1 MTNDVEVIGTIDELV
16 GIDELDNVV
25 VGRELVD
32 GTELVVGIE
41 AELRDD
47 AAEDDTPVNV
57 TIGVKLENALVVRLI
72 IGGSDVNVGA
82 EVVPGDYGA
91 IEHTV
96 NTELMIL
103 IRSNGASQ

>member
-32 GTELVVGIE
+32 GIELVVGIE

-47 AAEDDTPVNV
+47 AAEDDNPVNV
-57 TIGVKLENALVVRLI
+57 TIGVKLENGLLT
-72 IGGSDVNVGA
+72 IGGSVVNVGA

-96 NTELMIL
+96 NTDLMIL
-103 IRSNGASQ
+103 IISNGTSQ

>member
-32 GTELVVGIE
+32 GIELVVGIE

-47 AAEDDTPVNV
+47 AAEDDNPVNV
-57 TIGVKLENALVVRLI
+57 TIGVKLENALLVRLT
-72 IGGSDVNVGA
+72 IGGTDVNV
-82 EVVPGDYGA
+82 ELVPGDYGA

-96 NTELMIL
+96 NTDLMIL
-103 IRSNGASQ
+103 IISNGASQ